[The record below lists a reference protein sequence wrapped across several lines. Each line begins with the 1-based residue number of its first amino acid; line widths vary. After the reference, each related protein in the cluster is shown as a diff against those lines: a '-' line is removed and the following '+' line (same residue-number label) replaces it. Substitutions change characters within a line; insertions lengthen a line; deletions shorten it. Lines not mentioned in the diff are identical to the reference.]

1 MRWATRVVKTDLLSQ
16 LGVIVMSKTLL
27 ATHVLSV
34 VIACSLLVYRY
45 RLPFQ
50 IAHVDPRL
58 LMSQASMGV
67 FAGIGAITG
76 FWLMSKRQGKSES
89 MVLAASTVIA
99 VLLLIIA
106 VTLPILVV

>member
-1 MRWATRVVKTDLLSQ
+1 VKSDLLSQ
-16 LGVIVMSKTLL
+16 IGVIVMSKTIL
-27 ATHVLSV
+27 AADALSV
-34 VIACSLLVYRY
+34 FIACSLLVYRY
-45 RLPFQ
+45 RFPFQ

-76 FWLMSKRQGKSES
+76 FWLMSRRQGKSES
-89 MVLAASTVIA
+89 GVLAASTVIA

-106 VTLPILVV
+106 MTLPILVV